1 MPKSTAQRVREAVEM
16 HKARGERQI
25 KLWLPDDP
33 DTIQRFRD
41 EAAKACQDAQAKSD
55 T

>member
-1 MPKSTAQRVREAVEM
+1 MAKSTAQRVREVVEM
-16 HKARGERQI
+16 HKAKGERQI

-33 DTIQRFRD
+33 SIIQLFRD
-41 EAAKACQDAQAKSD
+41 SATEACRQAQAKSD